1 MSTSTYTYSNTMTN
15 FLTETNSLGVVTGMP
30 NLSNGYAP
38 VAETAQPAVA
48 TIPAGLAS
56 GSVYTLAYGNAS
68 SFTVSIGSSTTYV
81 LGAAATGISVTEGSA
96 TTGTAGA
103 SGTHSG
109 THTGTATSNTA
120 SGTGS
125 QASATSSGAASA
137 NMKAASGAVLGLG
150 ALMAFAL

>member
-1 MSTSTYTYSNTMTN
+1 MTN

-38 VAETAQPAVA
+38 VAETSQPAVA

-81 LGAAATGISVTEGSA
+81 LGAAATGISLTEGTA
-96 TTGTAGA
+96 TGTAGSVSGSH

-109 THTGTATSNTA
+109 TATSKGA

-125 QASATSSGAASA
+125 EASATSSSAASA
-137 NMKAASGAVLGLG
+137 NIKAASGAVLGVG
-150 ALMAFAL
+150 AILAFAL